1 MLSVNKNALSAGKI
15 LSVQKKMV
23 SVQGKFSQCRKNGLS
38 AEKMVSVQ
46 KKNCPSAGKKT
57 SVKEKLPLSA
67 GKMAL
72 HVAKMLSVQQ
82 PGGSNRWL
90 YPGV

>member
-46 KKNCPSAGKKT
+46 KKIVP
-57 SVKEKLPLSA
+57 VQEKRP
-67 GKMAL
+67 
-72 HVAKMLSVQQ
+72 Q
-82 PGGSNRWL
+82 
-90 YPGV
+90 